1 MQGTGVNAVRFVEE
15 DAQGDAIYA
24 EFDDW
29 FENAVFSSGT
39 FPEGTDIVMGIQDDA
54 FVAEIMG
61 DGVVNVVFIVDGSNF
76 SFCLNIGARFAAERT
91 PDGVYILLAD
101 ETSASSG

>member
-24 EFDDW
+24 EFDEW

-39 FPEGTDIVMGIQDDA
+39 FPEGTDMVMGIQNDV
-54 FVAEIMG
+54 FVTEIMG
-61 DGVVNVVFIVDGSNF
+61 DGVFDVVFIVDGSDF
-76 SFCLNIGARFAAERT
+76 SFSLSDGARFAAERM
-91 PDGVYILLAD
+91 PDGVYILLTD
-101 ETSASSG
+101 EISASSG